1 MTHPRFLSFSRN
13 GRHGYGLAVDGG
25 VVDLSA
31 RHGATWPTLREV
43 IEAGRLVQLA
53 EEVRSSKPDFALDDI
68 RFEIPIPAPEKI
80 ICVGVNFPD
89 RNEEYK
95 DGQAAPS
102 NPSLFIRFPRSFTGH
117 EQPLIRPPESPQ
129 LDYEGEL
136 AVIIGKKARHVKE
149 ADAFSIVA
157 GYSCYNDGS
166 VRDWQNHTHQW
177 APGKNF
183 PKTGGFGPWMVTRDE
198 IPNVDELTL
207 TTRLNGQVVQQ
218 TGIDLMLFP
227 IPVVIAYITTF
238 TELNPGDVISTGTPG
253 GVGFKRNPQL
263 FMKAGDKVEVDISKI
278 GVLENP
284 ITAEA

>member
-1 MTHPRFLSFSRN
+1 MKLLSF
-13 GRHGYGLAVDGG
+13 RHGGKDTYG
-25 VVDLSA
+25 VVSGNGVIDLGKRLGATYPDLKTLIAKGGLEEAKKVATGAADAPLSA
-31 RHGATWPTLREV
+31 IEYLPV
-43 IEAGRLVQLA
+43 IPNPG
-53 EEVRSSKPDFALDDI
+53 
-68 RFEIPIPAPEKI
+68 KI
-80 ICVGVNFPD
+80 ICVGLNYKAH
-89 RNEEYK
+89 REETGRQPT
-95 DGQAAPS
+95 D
-102 NPSLFIRFPRSFTGH
+102 NPALFIRFADSQTAH
-117 EQPLIRPPESPQ
+117 NQPLVKPKASNM

-136 AVIIGKKARHVKE
+136 AVIIGKTARHVKE

-166 VRDWQNHTHQW
+166 VRDWQNHTPQW

-183 PKTGGFGPWMVTRDE
+183 PKTGGFGPWMVTKDE

-238 TELNPGDVISTGTPG
+238 TELHAGDVISTGTPG

-278 GVLENP
+278 GILENP
-284 ITAEA
+284 IIAE

>member
-1 MTHPRFLSFSRN
+1 MKLLSFRN
-13 GRHGYGLAVDGG
+13 GGKETYG
-25 VVDLSA
+25 VVSGDGVIDLGKRLGATYPDLKTLLAKGGLDEAKKAATGAADAPLSA
-31 RHGATWPTLREV
+31 IEFLPV
-43 IEAGRLVQLA
+43 IPNPG
-53 EEVRSSKPDFALDDI
+53 
-68 RFEIPIPAPEKI
+68 KI
-80 ICVGVNFPD
+80 ICVGLNYKAH
-89 RNEEYK
+89 REET
-95 DGQAAPS
+95 GRQPS
-102 NPSLFIRFPRSFTGH
+102 DNPALFIRFADSQTAH
-117 EQPLIRPPESPQ
+117 KQPLVKPKASNM
-129 LDYEGEL
+129 LDFEGEL

-149 ADAFSIVA
+149 EDAFSIVA

-183 PKTGGFGPWMVTRDE
+183 PKTGGFGPWMVTKDE

-227 IPVVIAYITTF
+227 IPVVIAYVTTF

-253 GVGFKRNPQL
+253 GVGFKRTPQL

-278 GVLENP
+278 GILENP

>member
-1 MTHPRFLSFSRN
+1 MKLLSF
-13 GRHGYGLAVDGG
+13 RHGGKDTYGVISGNG
-25 VVDLSA
+25 VVDLGK
-31 RHGATWPTLREV
+31 RLGATYPDLKTLIAKGGIDEAKRLASAAADAPLSAIEYLPV
-43 IEAGRLVQLA
+43 IPNPG
-53 EEVRSSKPDFALDDI
+53 
-68 RFEIPIPAPEKI
+68 KI
-80 ICVGVNFPD
+80 ICVGLNYKAH
-89 RNEEYK
+89 REETGRQPT
-95 DGQAAPS
+95 D
-102 NPSLFIRFPRSFTGH
+102 NPALFIRFADSQTAH
-117 EQPLIRPPESPQ
+117 NQPLVKPKASNM

-136 AVIIGKKARHVKE
+136 AVIIGKTARHVKE
-149 ADAFSIVA
+149 EDAFSIVA

-166 VRDWQNHTHQW
+166 VRDWQNHTPQW

-183 PKTGGFGPWMVTRDE
+183 PKTGGFGPWMVTKDE

-238 TELNPGDVISTGTPG
+238 TELHAGDVISTGTPG

-278 GVLENP
+278 GILENS
-284 ITAEA
+284 IVAE

>member
-1 MTHPRFLSFSRN
+1 MKLLSF
-13 GRHGYGLAVDGG
+13 RHGGKDTYGVVSGNG
-25 VVDLSA
+25 VVDLGK
-31 RHGATWPTLREV
+31 RLGATYPDLKTLIAKGGIDEAKRLASAAADAPLSAIEYLPV
-43 IEAGRLVQLA
+43 IPNPG
-53 EEVRSSKPDFALDDI
+53 
-68 RFEIPIPAPEKI
+68 KI
-80 ICVGVNFPD
+80 ICVGLNYKAH
-89 RNEEYK
+89 REETGRQPT
-95 DGQAAPS
+95 D
-102 NPSLFIRFPRSFTGH
+102 NPALFIRFADSQTAH
-117 EQPLIRPPESPQ
+117 NQPLVKPKASNM

-136 AVIIGKKARHVKE
+136 AVIIGKTARHVKE
-149 ADAFSIVA
+149 EDAFSIVA

-166 VRDWQNHTHQW
+166 VRDWQNHTPQW

-183 PKTGGFGPWMVTRDE
+183 PKTGGFGPWMVTKDE

-238 TELNPGDVISTGTPG
+238 TELHAGDVISTGTPG

-278 GVLENP
+278 GILENS
-284 ITAEA
+284 IVAE